1 MRRNPRARSEIDRQL
16 RVRNAAAGFVLE
28 NNVKAKISEKGLI
41 LSGRYLSSIAHDSD
55 EKGAVAGTNVKRD
68 GFSYPLALEV
78 GTRNMRPYR
87 PMTEAAIQSI
97 RDLRRIYGE

>member
-1 MRRNPRARSEIDRQL
+1 MKRNPKVRAEIDQNL
-16 RVRNAAAGFVLE
+16 RVRNAAAGIILE
-28 NNVKAKISEKGLI
+28 NNIKKKIVEKGLI

-55 EKGAVAGTNVKRD
+55 ETGAVAGTNVKRD

-87 PMTEAAIQSI
+87 PMTEAAIESI